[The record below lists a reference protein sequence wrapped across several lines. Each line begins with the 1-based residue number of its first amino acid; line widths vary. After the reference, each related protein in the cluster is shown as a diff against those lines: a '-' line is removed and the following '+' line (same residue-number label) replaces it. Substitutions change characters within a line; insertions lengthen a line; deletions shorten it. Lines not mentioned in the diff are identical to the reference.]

1 MAMKFSKIGVV
12 GAGTMGKGI
21 AEMLAVNGLDVYI
34 VEQTDEKLDQALQMI
49 EMSLNKQIEKWAI
62 TETEKKIILAKI
74 HRAEHI
80 NQLSD
85 CDMVIEAIVEDL
97 EAKKQI
103 FKELD
108 LYCSPKAVLASNTS
122 SLSLTEL
129 ANGTTEPGRV
139 IGLHFL
145 HPVAKV
151 QLVEIIRGMKT
162 TEETYTY
169 TRDFV
174 EQTIQKTGI
183 QVYESPGFVTTR
195 LICTLINES
204 LHTLAEGVASAADI
218 DTAMR
223 MGYGFNYGPLEMADR
238 FGLDS
243 VCAAME
249 RMFREFGDIKYR
261 PSFLLKQMVRVE
273 KLGVK
278 TGQGF
283 FQYDKDGG
291 RL

>member
-62 TETEKKIILAKI
+62 TETEKKIILAKL

-85 CDMVIEAIVEDL
+85 CDMVIEAIVEDFA
-97 EAKKQI
+97 AKKQI

-108 LYCSPKAVLASNTS
+108 QYCSPKAVLASNTS

-151 QLVEIIRGMKT
+151 QLVEIIRGLKT
-162 TEETYTY
+162 TEETYTH

-243 VCAAME
+243 VYAAME

-261 PSFLLKQMVRVE
+261 PSFLLKQMVRVG

>member
-85 CDMVIEAIVEDL
+85 CDMVIEAIVEDFA
-97 EAKKQI
+97 AKKQI

-108 LYCSPKAVLASNTS
+108 QYCSPKAVLASNTS

-129 ANGTTEPGRV
+129 ANGT
-139 IGLHFL
+139 
-145 HPVAKV
+145 
-151 QLVEIIRGMKT
+151 
-162 TEETYTY
+162 
-169 TRDFV
+169 
-174 EQTIQKTGI
+174 
-183 QVYESPGFVTTR
+183 PGFVTTR

-243 VCAAME
+243 VYAAME

-261 PSFLLKQMVRVE
+261 PSFLLKQMVRVG

>member
-85 CDMVIEAIVEDL
+85 CDMVIEAIVEDFA
-97 EAKKQI
+97 AKKQI

-151 QLVEIIRGMKT
+151 QLVEIIRGLKT
-162 TEETYTY
+162 TEETYTH

-243 VCAAME
+243 VYAAME

-261 PSFLLKQMVRVE
+261 PSFLLKQMVRVG